1 MAHKP
6 QTKDKIDPAKKG
18 NPKKDNAN
26 LEQAVSAAADEIEEG
41 LTGGFSGATTR
52 VLDQDGPEV
61 VMTEHE
67 EAEESVVVIEEKRIE
82 LSKLPDLVTNQA
94 GQVLIYGPF
103 DEYRIV
109 NADFGDYGVSMG
121 MVLGFQIRDFFNKKE
136 SRMEKQPFPVYWNAE
151 TGKQVYGSGV
161 APEDYR
167 KPKARA

>member
-1 MAHKP
+1 MASRTKEK
-6 QTKDKIDPAKKG
+6 KDKPETKTEKTD
-18 NPKKDNAN
+18 
-26 LEQAVSAAADEIEEG
+26 LEQAVLDSAEIVEEG
-41 LTGGFSGATTR
+41 LTSGFSGATTR

-61 VMTEHE
+61 IMTEPE
-67 EAEESVVVIEEKRIE
+67 SSEESVVVIEEKRIE
-82 LSKLPDLVTNQA
+82 LASMPDLVTNQA

-109 NADFGDYGVSMG
+109 NADFGDYGVSKG

>member
-1 MAHKP
+1 MA
-6 QTKDKIDPAKKG
+6 TRAKDKKTKPE
-18 NPKKDNAN
+18 PKTEKTD
-26 LEQAVSAAADEIEEG
+26 LEQAVVDSAEKVEEG

-52 VLDQDGPEV
+52 VLDPDGPEV
-61 VMTEHE
+61 IMVEPE
-67 EAEESVVVIEEKRIE
+67 SSEESVVVVEEKRIE
-82 LSKLPDLVTNQA
+82 LASMPNLVTSQS

-109 NADFGDYGVSMG
+109 NSDFGDYGVSMG
-121 MVLGFQIRDFFNKKE
+121 MVLGFQTRDFFNKKE

-151 TGKQVYGSGV
+151 TGKQVYGSGI